1 MERHGREIELIS
13 RLAEIFA
20 PAKASERDTNLLVD
34 IGDDAAFFR
43 PVGNGVVAATD
54 LLTEGVHFNREWSDL
69 YSIGRKAAAANLADV
84 FAMGVPARY
93 LLVAVAFNPLD
104 GDGILELAQGI
115 ADEAA
120 LVGARV
126 IGGDISRAQSLTVAI
141 TAIGDGDQV
150 ITRSDAKVGDG
161 VFIRTLPGR
170 SLLGLEQLR
179 RSEII
184 DQASVDFHRSPQV
197 AYQDFL
203 ELVGLATS
211 LCDLSDGISSDAESL
226 ARASKVTIDLESA
239 AILAHPQYKA
249 IAEVAGRLDLDP
261 LITVLSSGEEHS
273 PLFTASTS
281 SVLAEQNGHS
291 RTEGWVRIGTVK
303 EHGKTLLTLDGNA
316 LEPGGFSHF

>member
-1 MERHGREIELIS
+1 MERHGREIELIA

-20 PAKASERDTNLLVD
+20 SSHTGKPDANLIVD
-34 IGDDAAFFR
+34 IGDDGAFFR
-43 PVGNGVVAATD
+43 PHGKGVVVATD
-54 LLTEGVHFNREWSDL
+54 LLSEGVHFNREWSDL

-84 FAMGVPARY
+84 FAMGLPARY

-104 GDGILELAQGI
+104 NEGILNLAHGI

-126 IGGDISRAQSLTVAI
+126 IGGDISRAESLTVSI
-141 TAIGDGDQV
+141 TAIGDGDSV
-150 ITRSDAKVGDG
+150 ITRSDANVGDG

-179 RSEII
+179 RGEII

-197 AYQDFL
+197 EYQEFL
-203 ELVGLATS
+203 NLVGLATS

-261 LITVLSSGEEHS
+261 LNTVLSSGEEHG

-281 SVLAEQNGHS
+281 SLLTGRNEHS
-291 RTEGWVRIGTVK
+291 RAEGWVRIGTVK
-303 EHGKTLLTLDGNA
+303 EQGRTLLTLDGNA

>member
-1 MERHGREIELIS
+1 MERHGREIELIT

-20 PAKASERDTNLLVD
+20 SSHTGEQDANLIVD
-34 IGDDAAFFR
+34 IGDDGAFFR
-43 PVGNGVVAATD
+43 PHGKGVVVATD
-54 LLTEGVHFNREWSDL
+54 LLSEGVHFNREWSDL

-84 FAMGVPARY
+84 FAMGLPARY

-104 GDGILELAQGI
+104 NEGILNLAHGI

-126 IGGDISRAQSLTVAI
+126 IGGDISRAESLTVSI
-141 TAIGDGDQV
+141 TAIGDGDSV
-150 ITRSDAKVGDG
+150 ITRSDANVGDG

-179 RSEII
+179 RGEII

-197 AYQDFL
+197 EYQEFL
-203 ELVGLATS
+203 NLVGLATS
-211 LCDLSDGISSDAESL
+211 LCDLSDGISRDAESL

-261 LITVLSSGEEHS
+261 LNTVLSSGEEHS
-273 PLFTASTS
+273 PLFTASIS
-281 SVLAEQNGHS
+281 SLLTERNGHS
-291 RTEGWVRIGTVK
+291 RAEGWVRIGTVK
-303 EHGKTLLTLDGNA
+303 EQGRTLLTLDGNA